1 MGVAQLEEQRS
12 PKPQVAGSSPAT
24 RAKPNR
30 QIPPCKGPACFY
42 EENKQEETQKC
53 HDNASKKRVRE
64 HDRAEQT

>member
-30 QIPPCKGPACFY
+30 QIPHIRGMPVFY
-42 EENKQEETQKC
+42 QENKQEETQKC
-53 HDNASKKRVRE
+53 RDSADKKGG
-64 HDRAEQT
+64 AGAWQG

>member
-30 QIPPCKGPACFY
+30 KKPRSAVTTQAKKGGAAGQGWANLMQAFRIFSARLFP
-42 EENKQEETQKC
+42 
-53 HDNASKKRVRE
+53 
-64 HDRAEQT
+64 